1 MDDYMVAIINGGKDD
16 GNIEYLGFNF
26 NFKFHALCLI
36 DYALKKYP
44 QITGFQNINYMEEP
58 NLPVYYLS
66 LLNNIIFT
74 NISVDDFKR
83 GMLYL
88 PKNISDVQKEVLYE
102 FIKKIV
108 DYDVLVIY
116 NMSLADGMVVGETLD
131 FNDNIVLEE
140 KLNNYF
146 KKRRGVCKNG

>member
-1 MDDYMVAIINGGKDD
+1 MVAIINGGKDD

-74 NISVDDFKR
+74 NISVDGFKR

-102 FIKKIV
+102 FIK
-108 DYDVLVIY
+108 
-116 NMSLADGMVVGETLD
+116 
-131 FNDNIVLEE
+131 
-140 KLNNYF
+140 NNY
-146 KKRRGVCKNG
+146 